1 MHTSS
6 IKTEHKDCSRENSLM
21 ASKKTR
27 GQPNLH
33 NLELSRQNK
42 SNEILGKTSIMRSYR
57 EKGQTNQSLTPS
69 QRRANDYNKEHEYS
83 LANCTGGEEEDHLYQ
98 ECGFVNKMDDGVFCI
113 AYHTSRTDPRH
124 LSTLSYESA
133 EYVNLN

>member
-1 MHTSS
+1 MHPSS
-6 IKTEHKDCSRENSLM
+6 IKTEHKDCSPENSPM

-27 GQPNLH
+27 DQPNLH
-33 NLELSRQNK
+33 NLQLSRQNK
-42 SNEILGKTSIMRSYR
+42 INEILGKTSIMRSYP
-57 EKGQTNQSLTPS
+57 EKGQTNPFFTPS

-98 ECGFVNKMDDGVFCI
+98 ECRFVNKMDDEVFYN
-113 AYHTSRTDPRH
+113 AYHTSKTDPRH